1 MAEIIQR
8 PQLEWIGGR
17 DPWMLVTPMI
27 MYSDVIGDE
36 LVVPAGFSC
45 DLASVP
51 RVPFVYARYGN
62 TAVLPAIVHD
72 YMYSCT
78 KELYTRKQADLL
90 FYELMSLLNDP
101 KRATQRWVMY
111 KAVRGAGW
119 LPWRRGDSRSC

>member
-72 YMYSCT
+72 YMYSCM
-78 KELYTRKQADLL
+78 KDKYTRRQADLL
-90 FYELMSLLNDP
+90 FYELMTLLNDP
-101 KRATQRWVMY
+101 KGAAQRWVMY

>member
-36 LVVPAGFSC
+36 LIVPAGFSC

-72 YMYSCT
+72 YMYSCM
-78 KELYTRKQADLL
+78 KDKYTRRQADLL